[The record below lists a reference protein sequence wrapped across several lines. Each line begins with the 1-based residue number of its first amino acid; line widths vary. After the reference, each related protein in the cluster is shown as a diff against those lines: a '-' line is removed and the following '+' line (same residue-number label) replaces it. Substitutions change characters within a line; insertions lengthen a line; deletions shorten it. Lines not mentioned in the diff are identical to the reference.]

1 MPVGL
6 HLRFPAGR
14 YHATA
19 WGHHVNEGVVDWPP
33 APLRVLRA
41 LYAQS
46 LDCDPRPERALVE
59 RLFQKLSAP
68 PAYRIPSYTTGHTRH
83 YMPDGSGKPDSRVK
97 VLDSFIAVGD
107 DEAAAPLVMQWPD
120 LELESSELALLD
132 ELARRLTYLGRAES
146 WCDATV
152 TTEAVDDAIG
162 PGEGE
167 GTPIP
172 LLAVRR
178 DAKDLLSILATDT
191 AELRKK
197 GADLPPDTHWL
208 RYFVGPPVSRPR
220 QRPRQVEAT
229 AVLVA
234 LEAGAQPRI
243 LDTIEIAQAIRR
255 AVLSRAGDSASSTL
269 TGRLDKRP
277 RADGHAHAHFLP
289 FDLKGDSFLR
299 HCLIYA
305 EEGFSAEEIEAIAAV
320 EKVRRRREREE
331 VFHTHLVEV
340 GTLDTMST
348 LPIVGDGHEGCRVWT
363 SATPYLLSRHPKP
376 RKTGLVD
383 GPEAQLRRELDLRR
397 AKGQLPNVRAIR
409 TLSVLEQR
417 NARTLRWLEF
427 RRWRGKHK
435 PAVPHGYGY
444 EIEFEEPVR
453 GPLTLGF
460 GAHFGLGLFRVAGR

>member
-1 MPVGL
+1 MAVGL

-41 LYAQS
+41 LYARS
-46 LDCDPRPERALVE
+46 LDCDPKPEGALVE
-59 RLFQKLSAP
+59 RLFRKLAAP
-68 PAYRIPSYTTGHTRH
+68 PEYRIPDYTTGHTRH

-97 VLDSFIAVGD
+97 VLDSFVAVDG
-107 DEAAAPLVMQWPD
+107 EAPAPLVMQWPD
-120 LELESSELALLD
+120 LELEGDELALLE

-152 TTEAVDDAIG
+152 STEAVAGAIG

-172 LLAVRR
+172 LLAIRR
-178 DAKDLLSILATDT
+178 DAKDVRAVLATDT

-220 QRPRQVEAT
+220 PRPRKVEAT
-229 AVLVA
+229 AVLLA
-234 LEAGAQPRI
+234 LEAGAQPRV
-243 LDTIEIAQAIRR
+243 LDTVEIAEAIRR
-255 AVLSRAGDSASSTL
+255 AVLSRAGESPTL
-269 TGRLDKRP
+269 TGRVDERP
-277 RADGHAHAHFLP
+277 RVDGHTHAHFLP
-289 FDLKGDSFLR
+289 FDLDGDGFLR

-305 EEGFSAEEIEAIAAV
+305 EEGFSAEDLDAIGAV
-320 EKVRRRREREE
+320 RKVRRPREDVVE
-331 VFHTHLVEV
+331 THLLEV
-340 GTLDTMST
+340 GPLDIMST
-348 LPIVGDGHEGCRVWT
+348 LPIVGDGREGARVWT
-363 SATPYLLSRHPKP
+363 SATPFLLPRHPKP

-397 AKGQLPNVRAIR
+397 ANGQVPSVRAIR
-409 TLSVLEQR
+409 SVPALEQR

-427 RRWRGKHK
+427 RRWRKNRK
-435 PAVPHGYGY
+435 PAVPQGYGY
-444 EIEFEEPVR
+444 EIEFDEPVR
-453 GPLTLGF
+453 GPLALGF